1 MKNILFSTDFS
12 DGANNAFLY
21 ALQLANQLDTKL
33 YVLYSYISPVLS
45 ATHAGQPELLGQVY
59 EQIELTKFDYYK
71 KQIPQLHDLAQEHNL
86 DHSKMVFLFEEGT
99 VVTAV
104 KKSVQQENIALV
116 VMGTHGASGFRKEF
130 IGSNTVN
137 VIRNIKTPV
146 LAIPAKATYSAIQKV
161 AFTTLFREKDQT
173 ALKEIL
179 DLAKI
184 VDATV
189 YCTNVITDNSDPA
202 DALFYGESWRK
213 LFPDRK
219 LEFTFLKN
227 EDTVENT
234 INRFIKESNID
245 LLAIVK
251 RNRSF
256 FDRLFSSSLSNN
268 LTFHAEIPILVFHE
282 E

>member
-71 KQIPQLHDLAQEHNL
+71 KQIPQLHELAQKHNL
-86 DHSKMVFLFEEGT
+86 DHSKMMFLFEEGT
-99 VVTAV
+99 VVAAV

-116 VMGTHGASGFRKEF
+116 VMGTHGTSGFKNEF

-137 VIRNIKTPV
+137 VIRNIKAPV
-146 LAIPAKATYSAIQKV
+146 LAIPAKAAYSAIQKV
-161 AFTTLFREKDQT
+161 AFTTLFREKDQA

-179 DLAKI
+179 DLAKV

-189 YCTNVITDNSDPA
+189 YCTNVITENSDPA

-213 LFPDRK
+213 LFPDCK

>member
-21 ALQLANQLDTKL
+21 ALQLANQLNTKL
-33 YVLYSYISPVLS
+33 YVLYSYITPVLS

-71 KQIPQLHDLAQEHNL
+71 KQIPQLHHLAEEHSL
-86 DHSKMVFLFEEGT
+86 DHSRMVFLFEEGT
-99 VVTAV
+99 VVASV
-104 KKSVQQENIALV
+104 KKSVQAENIALV
-116 VMGTHGASGFRKEF
+116 VMGTHGASGFRQEF
-130 IGSNTVN
+130 IGTNTVS
-137 VIRNIKTPV
+137 VIRNVKVPV
-146 LAIPAKATYSAIQKV
+146 LAIPEKASYSTIQKV
-161 AFTTLFREKDQT
+161 AFTTLFREKDQA

-184 VDATV
+184 VEATV
-189 YCTNVITDNSDPA
+189 YCTNVITENSNPA
-202 DALFYGESWRK
+202 DALYYGESWRK
-213 LFPDRK
+213 LFPDYE
-219 LEFTFLKN
+219 LEFSFLQN

-234 INRFIKESNID
+234 INKFIKENNID